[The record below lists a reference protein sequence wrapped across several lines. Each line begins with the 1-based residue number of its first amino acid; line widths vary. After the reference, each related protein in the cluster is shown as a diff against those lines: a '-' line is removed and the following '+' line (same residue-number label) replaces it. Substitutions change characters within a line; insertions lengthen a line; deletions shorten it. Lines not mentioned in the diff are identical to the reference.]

1 MTPLPDLEPA
11 EFFRIDTPVKTPF
24 VQNIVRS
31 LAETLWIPEGM
42 TDAEMTI
49 RAGAAFT
56 AWAAFAPSDP
66 VEQMLAVQAV
76 GAHHAAMECFRRA
89 MMPEVGPD
97 ITDRLRTSAARMG
110 RMMRD
115 TLKALTAYRA
125 RPMPAQHPAEQAL
138 RPEDAPTPVEVGAP
152 VAEPAQTPMHPED
165 VPTPAARV
173 ASAGRPAKQRRG
185 WDPREKAPNGDP
197 MRDFMSRRFG
207 PEEDMEAAWETAVR
221 ESALLEEAELDTPA
235 T

>member
-1 MTPLPDLEPA
+1 M
-11 EFFRIDTPVKTPF
+11 
-24 VQNIVRS
+24 QNIVRS

-125 RPMPAQHPAEQAL
+125 RPMPAQHPA
-138 RPEDAPTPVEVGAP
+138 
-152 VAEPAQTPMHPED
+152 QTPMHPED
-165 VPTPAARV
+165 VPTSAARV

-221 ESALLEEAELDTPA
+221 ESALLQEAELDTPA